1 MRIILKKNKIMFFT
15 LLFTPIG
22 IITTSEVQAEEQKT
36 DEVYEFNSGF
46 IVGSRENIDLTHF
59 NESELRAGLY
69 SIDIYVNNNWKGRHE
84 IQLSKNGGQG
94 LAACYSNSLL
104 MSLSI
109 NTTILNKA
117 LSSNNQPCHFL
128 KEWSNDSNIKEV
140 FDPTRLRLDLM
151 LPQAYVMQS
160 QAGYVPPEFWDKG
173 IFALNTAYQANYY
186 SNNLSD
192 SSVDRYS
199 MMYLGINS
207 GFSYNGWQLKHIGN
221 AAWQEGESLKWDS
234 NQTYLKAPIVPL
246 KSSMTL
252 GQFYTEGNLFDSVSL
267 RGVKLATDDSMYLD
281 GVTNYVPEIRGI
293 AQSNA
298 LVTVRQNN
306 VVIYQTSVPPGPFDL
321 QDVNPS
327 GYGNDL
333 EVTVK
338 EADGSESSFIVPY
351 SSLPQLLRPKFTR
364 YQIAAGKLDQ
374 NSYHH
379 RPHIIQGTLQ
389 HGYNNYFTFYTG
401 VNAYDDYQAYM
412 LGTAVNTQI
421 GALAYDI
428 TSAKTKMLN
437 KNKSGFK
444 HQLTL
449 NKLFSDTKTNFII
462 NGKISSSE
470 SYYNLNESLYVID
483 NEKRQTD
490 NRLRH
495 EKKSINY
502 TINQE
507 LPSNYGGFYFTGRMV
522 YYWDHRSA
530 EKQYQFNYYN
540 RFDKLSYSVS
550 FMRVYSDNYYDNKD
564 DRISINL
571 SYPLYFGNNQH
582 VSLTSNTIFNNST
595 FDATQLGINGSLD
608 EENNWVYGI
617 NSSFSNN
624 SNNNI
629 ALNTAYRTPYSALNA
644 SYSHGKKY
652 RQYSLGANGSVV
664 VHADGVTLSPNTSQ
678 TMALIEAKDAEG
690 ASIVGSP
697 GTKIDGH
704 GYALASYMRPYRV
717 NTIELDPKGS
727 SEDVIFTNTLK
738 NIVPYEG
745 SIVKVS
751 FDTKVEKTNIFEVKR
766 ANNQPLPF
774 GAEIKGSSDTSI
786 GSVGQGSS
794 VFVNGDYH
802 GKATVVWREG
812 ECSFLINQ
820 QSELNRNLICE

>member
-1 MRIILKKNKIMFFT
+1 MRLKKNKTLFFI
-15 LLFTPIG
+15 LSVIPIWIFTI
-22 IITTSEVQAEEQKT
+22 EAQAEEQNLN
-36 DEVYEFNSGF
+36 DVYEFNSGF
-46 IVGSRENIDLTHF
+46 IVGSQENIDLTHF
-59 NESELRAGLY
+59 NESELSAGLY
-69 SIDIYVNNNWKGRHE
+69 SIDIYVNSNWKGRYE
-84 IQLSKNGGQG
+84 VQLSKKGEQS

-104 MSLSI
+104 MNLAI
-109 NTTILNKA
+109 NTTALNEA
-117 LSSNNQPCHFL
+117 LSRSNQPCHFL
-128 KEWSNDSNIKEV
+128 KEWNNDSNIKEI
-140 FDPTRLRLDLM
+140 FDPASLRLDLT
-151 LPQAYVMQS
+151 LPQIYVVQS
-160 QAGYVPPEFWDKG
+160 QVGYVPPEFWDKG
-173 IFALNTAYQANYY
+173 IPALNTAYHANYY
-186 SNNLSD
+186 SNNLSN
-192 SSVDRYS
+192 SSIERYS

-221 AAWQEGESLKWDS
+221 ATWQEGENLKWDS
-234 NQTYLKAPIVPL
+234 NQTYLQAPLVSL
-246 KSSMTL
+246 KSTMTL

-267 RGVKLATDDSMYLD
+267 RGVKFATDDSMYLD
-281 GVTNYVPEIRGI
+281 GVTNYTPEIRGI

-306 VVIYQTSVPPGPFDL
+306 VVIYQTSVPPGPFNL
-321 QDVNPS
+321 QDVTPS

-333 EVTVK
+333 EVTIK
-338 EADGSESSFIVPY
+338 EADGSERSFFVPY
-351 SSLPQLLRPKFTR
+351 SSLSQLLRPKFTR
-364 YQIAAGKLDQ
+364 YQVAAGKLDQ

-379 RPHIIQGTLQ
+379 RPNIIQGTLQ

-412 LGTAVNTQI
+412 LGTAINTQI

-428 TSAKTKMLN
+428 TSARTKISN
-437 KNKSGFK
+437 DSKNGFK

-462 NGKISSSE
+462 SGNIRSSE
-470 SYYNLNESLYVID
+470 SYYNLSESLYVID
-483 NEKRQTD
+483 NDKRQG
-490 NRLRH
+490 NNLLRH
-495 EKKSINY
+495 EKKSVNY

-507 LPSNYGGFYFTGRMV
+507 LPENYGGFYFTGRIV
-522 YYWDHRSA
+522 NYWDSRPT

-550 FMRVYSDNYYDNKD
+550 FIRLYSDNYHNNKD

-571 SYPLYFGNNQH
+571 SYPLYFGDNQH
-582 VSLTSNTIFNNST
+582 VALTSNTIFNNSS
-595 FDATQLGINGSLD
+595 FDSTQLGINGALD
-608 EENNWVYGI
+608 EENDWVYGI

-644 SYSHGKKY
+644 SYSHGKRY
-652 RQYSLGANGSVV
+652 RQYALGANGSIV
-664 VHADGVTLSPNTSQ
+664 VHGDGVTFSPNTSQ
-678 TMALIEAKDAEG
+678 TMALIEAKDAQG

-697 GTKIDGH
+697 GTQIDGQ

-717 NTIELDPKGS
+717 NTLELDPKGS

-751 FDTKVEKTNIFEVKR
+751 FDTKVEKTTVFEVKR
-766 ANNQPLPF
+766 INNQALPF
-774 GAEIKGSSDTSI
+774 GSEIKGSSGISI
-786 GSVGQGSS
+786 GSVGQGSN

-802 GKATVVWREG
+802 GKATVIWHEG

-820 QSELNRNLICE
+820 QSELNRNIICE